1 MKLRLHGTAEELKRF
16 SEYLD
21 QLPQLRVLSRSENY
35 PDRGKSVYER
45 IYMDVELKAPDENN
59 VTAIAMR
66 GNKVLRTFTAKAVA
80 VFGFDDGGI
89 IAGNNVDF
97 YDMVFLL
104 ARFQQ
109 GVTIMEQTLAVENGV
124 PFNHIKQVVNEA
136 CAEMEKLAR
145 VTVEHK
151 KGGAE

>member
-1 MKLRLHGTAEELKRF
+1 
-16 SEYLD
+16 
-21 QLPQLRVLSRSENY
+21 
-35 PDRGKSVYER
+35 
-45 IYMDVELKAPDENN
+45 MDVELKAPDENN

-136 CAEMEKLAR
+136 CAEMEKLVR